1 MRSQTP
7 GQTAGARPL
16 PQPGGGAAPGTQP
29 LPTPPRAAEPGTRGS
44 LSLGLPS
51 SRQGLA
57 TSPFAPEPPT
67 PEKAMRP
74 GAERQ
79 APGASFIF
87 GSRHQRGVAFSSNRP
102 PTTSSCPQPLYLAPL
117 PRRQTDKRHKEK
129 REGGETNYRPS
140 CSHPPARSREEEE
153 EGEDV
158 FPPPLH
164 PDSATRADLAARSPG
179 VAERE
184 EVRLE
189 EAETRRQ

>member
-51 SRQGLA
+51 SRQGLGDLALRPRAPHPGKGNAPGRRTAGSRRLFHPRIAASAGSCVLFKPAPHHQQLPPTSLPCSA
-57 TSPFAPEPPT
+57 TS
-67 PEKAMRP
+67 
-74 GAERQ
+74 
-79 APGASFIF
+79 
-87 GSRHQRGVAFSSNRP
+87 
-102 PTTSSCPQPLYLAPL
+102 
-117 PRRQTDKRHKEK
+117 QTDRQETQRKK
-129 REGGETNYRPS
+129 GGGGKPNYSPS
-140 CSHPPARSREEEE
+140 CSHPPARSREEE

-189 EAETRRQ
+189 EADTRRQ